1 MGCPVSDRRSPRT
14 TSDLLLSAVRGSS
27 GRTAAIARVLPGWAR
42 AICRQHGLTPG
53 TVDLA
58 HYAHSAGRPF
68 SSWDAA
74 AFHYL
79 AVGSG
84 RGWSPRAGFSPAD
97 YRRHNPDV
105 ALAGYEPFA
114 HWLRFGRQEGR
125 DPAFPADPPIPDIR
139 HLLGRPRPDTAQA
152 LVDIVM
158 PVYGSR
164 AVALQAIDSVLGAAT
179 REAFE
184 LVVVDDASPDPLLRS
199 ELQALAEAGLI
210 TLMEN
215 ERNVGFVGSVNRG
228 VALHPGRDV
237 VLLNSDVRVF
247 GDWLDR
253 LLAALR
259 TPRTATATPFSNAA
273 TILSYPATLCENR
286 VPADVDIAR
295 WDRLCAAIDMP
306 VVEIPTGVG
315 FCMAVRRACLD
326 QIGDFDQERFGR
338 GYGEEND
345 FCLRATAAGWRH
357 VAATGLFVWHRGGTS
372 FGKEREKL
380 IDAAQVTIETLHPG
394 YAATVGRFIQDD
406 PLESARRALDVAR
419 IRADPRPKR
428 LSFERVGL
436 AKSAPPDERD
446 VLEILLVRDIPP
458 YTGQYRLV
466 PQGLGAVPNL
476 PRCGPTT
483 TADGLAAL
491 LNDLGIVE
499 LGGGNGGAVA
509 AAFGGILH
517 EAVERSAK
525 SMAAANRL

>member
-1 MGCPVSDRRSPRT
+1 M
-14 TSDLLLSAVRGSS
+14 SDLLLSTVRGSS
-27 GRTAAIARVLPGWAR
+27 GMTAAVARFLPRWAR
-42 AICRQHGLTPG
+42 AICCRHGLTSG

-114 HWLRFGRQEGR
+114 HWLRFGREEGR
-125 DPAFPADPPIPDIR
+125 GAAAPADPLPPDIR
-139 HLLGRPRPDTAQA
+139 HLLAHRRPDTAHA
-152 LVDIVM
+152 TVDVVM
-158 PVYGSR
+158 PVYGGR
-164 AVALQAIDSVLGAAT
+164 ALALQAIDSVLGAAT

-215 ERNVGFVGSVNRG
+215 ECNVGFVGAVNRG
-228 VALHPGRDV
+228 LALHPRRDV
-237 VLLNSDVRVF
+237 VLLNSDARVF

-286 VPADVDIAR
+286 LPADVDIAR
-295 WDRLCAAIDMP
+295 WDRLCAAIDTP

-326 QIGDFDQERFGR
+326 QIGDFDQQRFGR

-357 VAATGLFVWHRGGTS
+357 VAATGLFVWHRGGAS
-372 FGKEREKL
+372 FGEERAKL
-380 IDAAQVTIETLHPG
+380 VDAAQATIETLHPG
-394 YAATVGRFIQDD
+394 YAAAVGRFIQDD
-406 PLESARRALDVAR
+406 PLEPARRALDVAR

-436 AKSAPPDERD
+436 ANTATPDGRD
-446 VLEILLVRDIPP
+446 VLEIVLVPDIPP
-458 YTGQYRLV
+458 YAGQYRLV

-476 PRCGPTT
+476 PRCGPAT

-499 LGGGNGGAVA
+499 CDRGNGGEIA
-509 AAFGGILH
+509 AALTIDGV
-517 EAVERSAK
+517 AWRPQ
-525 SMAAANRL
+525 

>member
-1 MGCPVSDRRSPRT
+1 VSDRRSPRT

-27 GRTAAIARVLPGWAR
+27 SGTAAITRMLPGWTR
-42 AICRQHGLTPG
+42 AICRQYGLLPG

-58 HYAHSAGRPF
+58 HYAHSARRSF

-97 YRRHNPDV
+97 YRRQNPDV
-105 ALAGYEPFA
+105 AMAGYEPFA
-114 HWLRFGRQEGR
+114 HWLRFGREEGR
-125 DPAFPADPPIPDIR
+125 DTAAPADPPPPEIR
-139 HLLGRPRPDTAQA
+139 HLLAHRRPDTLHAT
-152 LVDIVM
+152 VDVVV

-164 AVALQAIDSVLGAAT
+164 ALALQAIDSVLGAVT
-179 REAFE
+179 RESFE

-199 ELQALAEAGLI
+199 ELRALADAGLI

-215 ERNVGFVGSVNRG
+215 ERNVGFVGAVNRG
-228 VALHPGRDV
+228 VALHPRRDV
-237 VLLNSDVRVF
+237 VLLNSDARVF

-259 TPRTATATPFSNAA
+259 TPRTATATPLSNAA

-286 VPADVDIAR
+286 LSAGMDIAQ
-295 WDRLCAAIDMP
+295 WDSLCAAIDMP

-326 QIGDFDQERFGR
+326 QIGAFDQERFGR

-372 FGKEREKL
+372 FGDERETL
-380 IDAAQVTIETLHPG
+380 VEAAQATIEMLHPG
-394 YAATVGRFIQDD
+394 YAAKVRRFIQDD
-406 PLESARRALDVAR
+406 PLEPARRALDIAR
-419 IRADPRPKR
+419 IRADPRRKW
-428 LSFERVGL
+428 LSLERMGL
-436 AKSAPPDERD
+436 TGAAGPDGRD
-446 VLEILLVRDIPP
+446 VLEIVLVPDIPP
-458 YTGQYRLV
+458 YAGQYRLV

-483 TADGLAAL
+483 KADSLAAL
-491 LNDLGIVE
+491 LSDLGIVE
-499 LGGGNGGAVA
+499 FGGGNGGPVA
-509 AAFGGILH
+509 AALSGKLH
-517 EAVERSAK
+517 RAMERSANGR
-525 SMAAANRL
+525 AAANGL

>member
-1 MGCPVSDRRSPRT
+1 MSDRRSPRT

-27 GRTAAIARVLPGWAR
+27 GRTAAIAQVLPGWAR

-58 HYAHSAGRPF
+58 HYEHSAGRSF

-84 RGWSPRAGFSPAD
+84 RGWSPRAGFSPAG

-105 ALAGYEPFA
+105 VLAGYEPFA
-114 HWLRFGRQEGR
+114 HWLRFGSAEGR
-125 DPAFPADPPIPDIR
+125 DAAAPAAPPMPDIR
-139 HLLGRPRPDTAQA
+139 RLLAHRRPDRVHAT
-152 LVDIVM
+152 VDVVV

-286 VPADVDIAR
+286 LPANLDIAA
-295 WDRLCAAIDMP
+295 WDRLCGAIDLP

-315 FCMAVRRACLD
+315 FCMAVSRACLD
-326 QIGDFDQERFGR
+326 QVGAFDRERFGR

-357 VAATGLFVWHRGGTS
+357 VAATRLFVWHRGGTS
-372 FGKEREKL
+372 FGDEREAL
-380 IDAAQVTIETLHPG
+380 VEAAQSTLEALHPG
-394 YAATVGRFIQDD
+394 YAATVGRFIQND
-406 PLESARRALDVAR
+406 PLAPARRALDVAR
-419 IRADPRPKR
+419 IRADPRRKR
-428 LSFERVGL
+428 LSFGRLGPAE
-436 AKSAPPDERD
+436 AETPEERD
-446 VLEILLVRDIPP
+446 VLELLLVPDIPP
-458 YTGQYRLV
+458 YAGQYRLV
-466 PQGLGAVPNL
+466 PKGLGAAPNL
-476 PRCGPTT
+476 PRCCSTT
-483 TADGLAAL
+483 TTDSLAAL
-491 LNDLGIVE
+491 LNDLGILE
-499 LGGGNGGAVA
+499 FAGGNEGEATTL
-509 AAFGGILH
+509 FGGRLYG
-517 EAVERSAK
+517 AMERNGIRMERAG
-525 SMAAANRL
+525 RL

>member
-1 MGCPVSDRRSPRT
+1 M
-14 TSDLLLSAVRGSS
+14 
-27 GRTAAIARVLPGWAR
+27 LPAWTR
-42 AICRQHGLTPG
+42 AICRQHGLAPG

-58 HYAHSAGRPF
+58 HYAHSAGRSF

-79 AVGSG
+79 AVGSA

-114 HWLRFGRQEGR
+114 HWLRFGRDEGR
-125 DPAFPADPPIPDIR
+125 DAAAPADPAPPDIR
-139 HLLGRPRPDTAQA
+139 HLLTHRRPDTSHAT
-152 LVDIVM
+152 VDVVV

-164 AVALQAIDSVLGAAT
+164 ALALRAIDSVLAAAT
-179 REAFE
+179 RESFE

-199 ELQALAEAGLI
+199 ELGALAEAGLI

-215 ERNVGFVGSVNRG
+215 ERNVGFVGAVNRG
-228 VALHPGRDV
+228 LALHPRRDI
-237 VLLNSDVRVF
+237 VLLNSDTRVF

-259 TPRTATATPFSNAA
+259 TPRTATATPLSNAA
-273 TILSYPATLCENR
+273 TILSYPASLCENR
-286 VPADVDIAR
+286 LSAGTDIAQ
-295 WDRLCAAIDMP
+295 WDSLCAAIEMP

-326 QIGDFDQERFGR
+326 QIGAFDQERFGR

-372 FGKEREKL
+372 FGQERETLVK
-380 IDAAQVTIETLHPG
+380 AAQATIETLHPG
-394 YAATVGRFIQDD
+394 YAATVRRFIQDD
-406 PLESARRALDVAR
+406 PLQPARRALDVAR
-419 IRADPRPKR
+419 IRADPRRKR

-436 AKSAPPDERD
+436 AGIACPDGRD
-446 VLEILLVRDIPP
+446 VLEIVLVPDIPP
-458 YTGQYRLV
+458 YAGQYRLV
-466 PQGLGAVPNL
+466 PQGFGAVPNL

-483 TADGLAAL
+483 NLDSLAAL
-491 LNDLGIVE
+491 LSDLGIVE
-499 LGGGNGGAVA
+499 FGGGNAEAVA
-509 AAFGGILH
+509 AALSVKLNGAMARNANG
-517 EAVERSAK
+517 R
-525 SMAAANRL
+525 AAANGL